1 MTTMPVVHLLRV
13 RSGRGNADA
22 PNLFVL
28 DQIPQRPP
36 LYLLLE
42 SLNPDDGLYAPIGA
56 ACAAAYKTS
65 RASLT
70 GALLAVTRAA
80 SEVLRAKQTTGA
92 PTCGLSALIVNGGEA
107 LLAQVEPSACWL
119 LREGR
124 LLRYPHES
132 IWLDPNSDERTL
144 RSLDAGLSGR

>member
-42 SLNPDDGLYAPIGA
+42 SLNADDGLYASIGA

-70 GALLAVTRAA
+70 GALLAVSRAA
-80 SEVLRAKQTTGA
+80 SEALRETQPAGA
-92 PTCGLSALIVNGGEA
+92 PACGLSALIVNGGEA
-107 LLAQVEPSACWL
+107 LLAQVEPAACWL
-119 LREGR
+119 REQIMKIAYNTFVWK
-124 LLRYPHES
+124 LQEKEQAY
-132 IWLDPNSDERTL
+132 TF
-144 RSLDAGLSGR
+144 

>member
-1 MTTMPVVHLLRV
+1 M
-13 RSGRGNADA
+13 
-22 PNLFVL
+22 FVL

-42 SLNPDDGLYAPIGA
+42 SLNADDGLYASIGA

-70 GALLAVTRAA
+70 GALLAVSRAA
-80 SEVLRAKQTTGA
+80 SEALRETQPAGA
-92 PTCGLSALIVNGGEA
+92 PACGLSALIVNGGEA
-107 LLAQVEPSACWL
+107 LLAQVEPAACWML
-119 LREGR
+119 HEGK

-132 IWLDPNSDERTL
+132 CGPARA
-144 RSLDAGLSGR
+144 RRAGVDAHRAAARRLAAAWHNVHRASRG